1 MNLVK
6 MLINIG
12 KRAKKKRNIARG
24 PDRRTEERR
33 LVEESEDF
41 ISNRDPGDEH
51 TSETD
56 LRSEIGE

>member
-12 KRAKKKRNIARG
+12 KKAKKKRNISRG
-24 PDRRTEERR
+24 PDRRTKERR
-33 LVEESEDF
+33 RDSEDF
-41 ISNRDPGDEH
+41 ISDRDPGDEH
-51 TSETD
+51 PSETD